1 MKPFLLILVLLVFG
15 CKEKTEAPVLET
27 SEPKDVQSV
36 EDTLAVYDFAGI
48 EKYLHQSDG
57 KTYVVNFWATWCVP
71 CVKELPYFEAL
82 NQAYKE
88 KGVEVLLVS
97 LDFPKDYE
105 TRLRP
110 FLKKH
115 QLESKVLVLNDPD
128 MNTWIPK
135 VDENW
140 SGAIPATLIYN
151 ATQRRFFEQPF
162 TYIQLENEVQP
173 FLN

>member
-15 CKEKTEAPVLET
+15 CKEKTATLV
-27 SEPKDVQSV
+27 SEPSEPEDVQPV

-88 KGVEVLLVS
+88 KGVEVLVVNLV
-97 LDFPKDYE
+97 
-105 TRLRP
+105 
-110 FLKKH
+110 FLK
-115 QLESKVLVLNDPD
+115 V
-128 MNTWIPK
+128 
-135 VDENW
+135 
-140 SGAIPATLIYN
+140 
-151 ATQRRFFEQPF
+151 
-162 TYIQLENEVQP
+162 
-173 FLN
+173 